1 MNVTDKLYNEW
12 AWRTKTGIPDINNP
26 EDKKILDSLISE
38 LSEEKQTIS
47 ADDIV
52 QLISS
57 ISNDTEALQFI
68 SKYIKNRPSQN
79 KFFKYINSQNID
91 NGTLESGDAPQ
102 RVFNVLADNDDLTN
116 YMEYVQNPPSFS
128 QLGYKG
134 NLISKL
140 DGKLSAK
147 TVQGLIN
154 IGGQEGGRGVGKA
167 EVGLATLI
175 SDVKMMKGEKGDLD
189 WGGKYLEVKGT
200 AARLGK
206 RDHSFTGGA
215 KILDTAEQFVRDT
228 SRPDQFMPIIYRNSP
243 DEFKEAVNDL
253 KDLLKQVYHSDLV
266 NKYITVDSCQDPTNC
281 RVALQKVYAGSYVKN
296 EGVDHFIF
304 VDTKT
309 GFGDYLSVS
318 AEQLMAYI
326 DEKPQTFSS
335 PVNLKN
341 GLAPQVFRNGIK

>member
-1 MNVTDKLYNEW
+1 MNVTDKIYNEW
-12 AWRTKTGIPDINNP
+12 AWRTKTGIPNINNP
-26 EDKKILDSLISE
+26 EDKRILDSLISE

-68 SKYIKNRPSQN
+68 SRYIKNRPSQN

-91 NGTLESGDAPQ
+91 DSTLESGDAPQ

-116 YMEYVQNPPSFS
+116 YMEYVQNAPSFS

-134 NLISKL
+134 NLVNKL

-147 TVQGLIN
+147 TVQSLIN
-154 IGGQEGGRGVGKA
+154 IGGQEQGRGVGKA
-167 EVGLATLI
+167 EIGLASLI
-175 SDVKMMKGEKGDLD
+175 GDVKMMKGEKGDLD

-228 SRPDQFMPIIYRNSP
+228 SRPDQFMPAIYRNSP

-266 NKYITVDSCQDPTNC
+266 NRYITVDSCQDPTNC
-281 RVALQKVYAGSYVKN
+281 RVALQKVYAGSYAKN

-309 GFGDYLSVS
+309 NFGDYLSVS
-318 AEQLMAYI
+318 AEQLMSYI
-326 DEKPQTFSS
+326 DEKPQVFSS